1 MTTEKN
7 VKSTV
12 QNLKSDAETDIK
24 VNKNIENISFLNPTK
39 RLNR

>member
-12 QNLKSDAETDIK
+12 QNLKSDSETDIK
-24 VNKNIENISFLNPTK
+24 VNKNIENISFLNPKK

>member
-12 QNLKSDAETDIK
+12 QNLKSDNETDIK
-24 VNKNIENISFLNPTK
+24 VNKNIENISFLNPKK

>member
-7 VKSTV
+7 VQSTV

-24 VNKNIENISFLNPTK
+24 VNKNIENISFLNPKK

>member
-1 MTTEKN
+1 MITEKN

-24 VNKNIENISFLNPTK
+24 VNKNIENISFLNQKK